1 MMPSLPFI
9 RPFFVIR
16 VPSLYP
22 VSASNKRPTTG
33 ERRRDAQHAPFPRA
47 HIQPSALDVDD
58 LHPRHETQVHGA
70 GAYAAVVL
78 REAPFPVHEPAAL
91 RAFIGMAC
99 GVVGGV
105 KQDNRHT
112 QVKDERKHPR
122 KTRKDVYTRGEGG
135 GDGAEDGRVLG
146 LRCVS

>member
-1 MMPSLPFI
+1 MPCLPFI

-22 VSASNKRPTTG
+22 VSASNKRPATG
-33 ERRRDAQHAPFPRA
+33 ERRRDAQHAPIPRA
-47 HIQPSALDVDD
+47 HIQPPALDVDD

-78 REAPFPVHEPAAL
+78 REAPFSVHEPAAL

-105 KQDNRHT
+105 KQDYRRT
-112 QVKDERKHPR
+112 PSQGRK
-122 KTRKDVYTRGEGG
+122 KTP
-135 GDGAEDGRVLG
+135 A
-146 LRCVS
+146 